1 MSFDFY
7 SICKD
12 CGKCCKE
19 DYFGFVTD
27 KEIEEL
33 KKLGY
38 KDFYKGNLLKSVDG
52 DCIFLKDKK
61 CSIQENKP
69 GGCQI
74 FPVMYFLTKSKNEPY
89 FVLDLECLVAR
100 KLSAE
105 EIDILITKAK
115 NFLNAMSKEEY
126 AKFTKTHMKSMKDAF
141 NFE

>member
-1 MSFDFY
+1 MGFDFY

-19 DYFGFVTD
+19 DYSAFVTE

-38 KDFYKGNLLKSVDG
+38 KDFYEGNHLKSVNG
-52 DCIFLKDKK
+52 VCIFFKDKK

-69 GGCQI
+69 MGCQI
-74 FPVMYFLTKSKNEPY
+74 FPVMYFFGAKSKKPY
-89 FVLDLECLVAR
+89 YFLDLQCPVAMQLP
-100 KLSAE
+100 KE
-105 EIDILITKAK
+105 KIDNLIKKSNDFFNVMT
-115 NFLNAMSKEEY
+115 KEEY
-126 AKFTKTHMKSMKDAF
+126 TKYAKEQMKSMKDAF